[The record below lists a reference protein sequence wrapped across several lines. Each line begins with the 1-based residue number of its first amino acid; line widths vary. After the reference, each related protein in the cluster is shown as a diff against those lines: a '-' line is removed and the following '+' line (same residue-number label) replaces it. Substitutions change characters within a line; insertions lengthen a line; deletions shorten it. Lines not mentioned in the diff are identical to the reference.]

1 MNIFDFVIIIILGI
15 FIFNGFRKGFLREI
29 AGLVGIIIAF
39 ILAVRLMD
47 DFSVIMSHYVGL
59 SPRVA
64 VIVTAV
70 VIFILVVVLFILT
83 AKILRKLMEL
93 ATLGWIDRLL
103 GSSLGLLKGV
113 IIVSVL
119 ALILSLLPA
128 GQNFSRKQNES
139 FLFNPMKKAAPFI
152 FNGFM
157 KILPV
162 ANDFYDELKESLADR
177 SGAISRDAL
186 DWLDSFRKKKDDL
199 KNTLKEREII
209 YNGLLIN
216 INTAL
221 STQRF

>member
-29 AGLVGIIIAF
+29 AGLFGIIIAF

-47 DFSVIMSHYVGL
+47 DFSVVISHYLGL

-64 VIVTAV
+64 VIVTAAA
-70 VIFILVVVLFILT
+70 IFILVIVAFILA

-93 ATLGWIDRLL
+93 ATLGWIDRVL

-119 ALILSLLPA
+119 ALILSLIPA
-128 GQNFSRKQNES
+128 GQDFSRKQDES
-139 FLFNPMKKAAPFI
+139 YLFNPMKKAAPFM
-152 FNGFM
+152 FNGIM
-157 KILPV
+157 KIVP
-162 ANDFYDELKESLADR
+162 AASDFYGELKQSLADKT
-177 SGAISRDAL
+177 GDISRDAI

-199 KNTLKEREII
+199 KNTLKEREVI
-209 YNGLLIN
+209 
-216 INTAL
+216 
-221 STQRF
+221 